1 MALNLGKCFIFSSWT
16 ASQRG
21 NYYHLNRDSSQSCI
35 SENQSD
41 EDDICYSTYKFSH
54 FFSTL
59 TFTYL
64 YVLLETSWKSE
75 IPYLKQPS
83 ESFAFEQDFEAN
95 KEVSEYETLDLKRKM
110 SNFEI
115 VSFGNKK
122 LLGQLQEI
130 ETRRRNLALMTRQ
143 HRQEEDD
150 LMKKIQ
156 FKCSRGDIRF
166 SSISTHFHHLSYHNI
181 SLILYEL
188 YLRKYQ
194 SFVEQIETLLMLR
207 NSLKSQLNSTENKK
221 LAEKIRLQID
231 EANMLKSHQD
241 KRKKYLEQKMK
252 EHHLEKS
259 FSSFVNMKEMICLE
273 VKNCNKIE
281 KHIFEQLNY
290 KN

>member
-1 MALNLGKCFIFSSWT
+1 MALNLGKRFIFPSWT

-21 NYYHLNRDSSQSCI
+21 NYYHHNRDSSQSCI

-41 EDDICYSTYKFSH
+41 EDDICYSKYKFSH
-54 FFSTL
+54 FFFYFE
-59 TFTYL
+59 TFPYL

-150 LMKKIQ
+150 LLKKIQ

-166 SSISTHFHHLSYHNI
+166 SSTYFNTFLPSIISHYDL
-181 SLILYEL
+181 
-188 YLRKYQ
+188 
-194 SFVEQIETLLMLR
+194 
-207 NSLKSQLNSTENKK
+207 
-221 LAEKIRLQID
+221 
-231 EANMLKSHQD
+231 
-241 KRKKYLEQKMK
+241 
-252 EHHLEKS
+252 
-259 FSSFVNMKEMICLE
+259 
-273 VKNCNKIE
+273 
-281 KHIFEQLNY
+281 
-290 KN
+290 

>member
-41 EDDICYSTYKFSH
+41 EDDICYSKYKFSH
-54 FFSTL
+54 FFFYFE
-59 TFTYL
+59 TFPYL

-150 LMKKIQ
+150 LLKKIQ

-166 SSISTHFHHLSYHNI
+166 SSTYFNTFLPSIISHYDL
-181 SLILYEL
+181 
-188 YLRKYQ
+188 
-194 SFVEQIETLLMLR
+194 
-207 NSLKSQLNSTENKK
+207 
-221 LAEKIRLQID
+221 
-231 EANMLKSHQD
+231 
-241 KRKKYLEQKMK
+241 
-252 EHHLEKS
+252 
-259 FSSFVNMKEMICLE
+259 
-273 VKNCNKIE
+273 
-281 KHIFEQLNY
+281 
-290 KN
+290 

>member
-1 MALNLGKCFIFSSWT
+1 
-16 ASQRG
+16 
-21 NYYHLNRDSSQSCI
+21 
-35 SENQSD
+35 
-41 EDDICYSTYKFSH
+41 
-54 FFSTL
+54 
-59 TFTYL
+59 
-64 YVLLETSWKSE
+64 
-75 IPYLKQPS
+75 
-83 ESFAFEQDFEAN
+83 
-95 KEVSEYETLDLKRKM
+95 
-110 SNFEI
+110 
-115 VSFGNKK
+115 
-122 LLGQLQEI
+122 
-130 ETRRRNLALMTRQ
+130 MTRQ

-150 LMKKIQ
+150 LLKKIQ

-166 SSISTHFHHLSYHNI
+166 SSISTHFYLLSYHI
-181 SLILYEL
+181 MIYEL